1 MHPSSFT
8 PYILL
13 FTCSVGVALAVE
25 SANRPNEVDLPRV
38 PATQPG
44 RVVLFQPNV
53 RIDFGRR
60 QVEVDGEIVMRE
72 GLLELFACSPG
83 TREYES
89 IVRLNTRPVVIFQA
103 LGLLGIEP
111 GHPLRLDFETLRTI
125 PAAGDPIQIEVRYE
139 ADEVRRTI
147 PIETWM
153 RHSRTK
159 APLKPQPWVFAG
171 SLPLDNGNIAAD
183 EEGTI
188 IAVVD
193 FESALIALPR
203 LHTSANEELWL
214 EPNTPAIPT
223 VGTVCTL
230 LFRPAPLLLHL
241 DRLGRLFIGSTPV
254 TFAVA
259 ARKLREFHEA
269 NPGLPLYVETDP
281 DAPQSQRE
289 PLRALLDELKIEVR
303 PAPAEAR
310 MGRPSVPLPVT
321 DSPATAPQ
329 AGAPD

>member
-1 MHPSSFT
+1 MYASSLI
-8 PYILL
+8 PYALL
-13 FTCSVGVALAVE
+13 FTFSVGAALAAE
-25 SANRPNEVDLPRV
+25 PATRPAPADRLGT

-60 QVEVDGEIVMRE
+60 QVEVDGEVVLRE

-89 IVRLNTRPVVIFQA
+89 IVRLNARPVVILQA

-111 GHPLRLDFETLRTI
+111 GHPLRLDLETLRTI

-139 ADEVRRTI
+139 ADDVRKTI

-159 APLKPQPWVFAG
+159 TRLQPQPWVFAG
-171 SLPLDNGNIAAD
+171 SLPLENGNIAAD

-214 EPNTPAIPT
+214 EPNTPAIPA
-223 VGTVCTL
+223 VGTACTL
-230 LFRPAPLLLHL
+230 LFRPGPLLLRL
-241 DRLGRLFIGSTPV
+241 DRLGRLYIGSTPV
-254 TFAVA
+254 TFAAA
-259 ARKLREFHEA
+259 ARKLREFHQA
-269 NPGLPLYVETDP
+269 NPELPLYVETDP
-281 DAPQSQRE
+281 DAPESQRE

-303 PAPAEAR
+303 PAPAEQR
-310 MGRPSVPLPVT
+310 PDRPSAPP
-321 DSPATAPQ
+321 PATDPPATGPQ
-329 AGAPD
+329 VGAPD